1 MGLGFNSKDEEVEEE
16 KPLLY
21 RTVIECPICEEDL
34 SKHYKGSCTC
44 GNLEID
50 WLKSISDVRHDPKAN
65 WTHFKTVT
73 YTKEPPKIYDVLLA
87 DELP

>member
-1 MGLGFNSKDEEVEEE
+1 MGIGFNSKDKEVEEE

-21 RTVIECPICEEDL
+21 RTVIECPICEEDV
-34 SKHYKGSCTC
+34 SNRFKGKCSCE
-44 GNLEID
+44 NLTID
-50 WLKSISDVRHDPKAN
+50 QIKSITDVRHHPNAN

-73 YTKEPPKIYDVLLA
+73 YTKEPPRIYDVLLA